1 MGAAA
6 VEGNRLSQST
16 YVAQLIQF
24 IANIRQQTENT
35 DMSDIALNIG
45 QALLQDETLSED
57 MRRLYLTMVG
67 EIELLAETHHRLVT
81 YRAQSQAIF
90 QFTQK
95 LFGLFNV
102 EEIYRLAHELIKV
115 WLKPDVFFIA
125 LMDEQHHR
133 VMIPYYDE
141 QGVRYD
147 PVTLR
152 LSQGI
157 VGHVVR
163 TKQPLLLYTEED
175 FHNLPR
181 LKWGQMSRSAASAVF
196 VPLFIRDT
204 LRGVMAVES
213 YLPHAFSSED
223 MQFLQMV
230 GSQVMV
236 ALEATKLHQEVE
248 RLSYYDALTELRNR
262 RSFER
267 DIYVFAQMADA
278 EKPLALI
285 MIDADDLKRFNDTYG
300 HEAGDLLL
308 KTIAAVLRA
317 SETPTIRPYR
327 FAGDEFVVLMH
338 DHLLADIHRYIEH
351 LLKHFQES
359 ELYIHNVME
368 RIHVSMGIALYPTH
382 VKRVDELLKAA
393 DQALYLSKSRG
404 KHTVTFFNRA
414 HKNNGL

>member
-1 MGAAA
+1 M
-6 VEGNRLSQST
+6 EGNRLSQST
-16 YVAQLIQF
+16 YVAQLIQLLS
-24 IANIRQQTENT
+24 NIRQQTEHT
-35 DMSDIALNIG
+35 GIIDTALRIG
-45 QALLQDETLSED
+45 EALLHDETLTED
-57 MRRLYLTMVG
+57 VRRLYLTMIG

-81 YRAQSQAIF
+81 YHAQSQAVF
-90 QFTQK
+90 RFTQK

-102 EEIYRLAHELIKV
+102 EEIYRLVHELIKV

-125 LMDEQHHR
+125 LIDESRHR
-133 VMIPYYDE
+133 MVIPYYDE

-152 LSQGI
+152 SSQGI

-163 TKQPLLLYTEED
+163 TKQPLLLHTEED
-175 FHNLPR
+175 FQTLPR
-181 LKWGQMSRSAASAVF
+181 LKWGQMSRSVASAMF

-213 YLPHAFSSED
+213 YLPHTFSNED

-236 ALEATKLHQEVE
+236 AIEATKLHQEVE

-267 DIYVFAQMADA
+267 DLYVFAQTADD
-278 EKPLALI
+278 EKPLALM

-308 KTIAAVLRA
+308 KAIAAILRA
-317 SETPTIRPYR
+317 SETETIRPYR
-327 FAGDEFVVLMH
+327 FAGDEFVVLMK
-338 DHLLADIHRYIEH
+338 DHVIADIHRYVEH
-351 LLKHFQES
+351 LLEHFRES
-359 ELYIHNVME
+359 ELYIQNTME
-368 RIHVSMGIALYPTH
+368 RIRLSVGIALYPTH
-382 VKRVDELLKAA
+382 VKHIDELLKAA

-404 KHTVTFFNRA
+404 KHTVTFFQSS
-414 HKNNGL
+414 L